1 MSRPSLSIGSDSLR
15 SCLAPRDQST
25 DSDSDICYDTALPPI
40 TSKQLMINSRSYRGS
55 DPSIVV
61 GSFRGN
67 QKAAAALGFAPDMS
81 SMTRGPN
88 AHRRTGSTLK
98 TVMRKIFTRKARGSA
113 DGCEEAL
120 PDFRLNNPQESR
132 PDKDTTNYAALS
144 NSLKSKYSSP
154 IQEEPKDPKAFEDTL
169 LKLEMRPP
177 RTRRATLPSLV
188 FSDDDESRDAL
199 DALIHSDPTESRSKS
214 PCLGDHDERR
224 RELLRSKRRSRS
236 ATALRGL
243 AKHHRMSP
251 IQWRRRSIESYVTST
266 ACGAAS
272 DTDLMSIRPPTRG
285 TAVSAP
291 QTAVEPSVDGAS
303 PSDDPADE
311 ESIPPNV
318 GTLVSAMQHD
328 DSISLEQRLTTLEV
342 KLIDLEF
349 AIARMQTERSEP
361 SPTATSSRKQSQNS
375 STEHKRKK
383 STTQPPPSGSEVT
396 SSGGSAGD
404 RPLSTAT
411 IRPSTQQLH
420 RSKTLQSPSLSS
432 LSDHNAGI
440 SVEQYSAL
448 VMLLRREQNARR
460 SLEHEVSGLRSDIQ
474 QLQQLAQNSMGL
486 KTMYPIRN
494 ADSQEFMRPDSSTMG
509 YSQTIPVRTEQ
520 KLGPPYE
527 SDSDYDRSD
536 TPTEDTFRSRWP
548 PNRRLEIGN
557 MI

>member
-15 SCLAPRDQST
+15 SCLAPRDQSS
-25 DSDSDICYDTALPPI
+25 DSGSDICYDTALPPI
-40 TSKQLMINSRSYRGS
+40 TSKQLILNSRSCRGS

-98 TVMRKIFTRKARGSA
+98 TVMRKIFTRKARGQA
-113 DGCEEAL
+113 DGCEEVS
-120 PDFRLNNPQESR
+120 PDFRLNNSQESR
-132 PDKDTTNYAALS
+132 PEKDTTNYAALS
-144 NSLKSKYSSP
+144 NSLKSKYSNP
-154 IQEEPKDPKAFEDTL
+154 ARDELKDPKAFEDTL

-177 RTRRATLPSLV
+177 RTRRATLPSLI
-188 FSDDDESRDAL
+188 FSEDDESRDAL
-199 DALIHSDPTESRSKS
+199 DALIHSDPADSRSKS
-214 PCLGDHDERR
+214 PRLGDHDERR

-243 AKHHRMSP
+243 AKNHRMSP

-266 ACGAAS
+266 ACGATS
-272 DTDLMSIRPPTRG
+272 ETDLASLRPPTRG

-291 QTAVEPSVDGAS
+291 QTAVEPSVDGVD
-303 PSDDPADE
+303 PLDDPVDE
-311 ESIPPNV
+311 ERIPPNV

-328 DSISLEQRLTTLEV
+328 ESISLEQRLTTLEV

-361 SPTATSSRKQSQNS
+361 SPTASAGRKQSQN

-383 STTQPPPSGSEVT
+383 STAQSPPSGSEAT
-396 SSGGSAGD
+396 SSVGSAGD

-411 IRPSTQQLH
+411 IRPSAQHLH

-432 LSDHNAGI
+432 LSDHHAGI

-474 QLQQLAQNSMGL
+474 QLQQLARNSMGL
-486 KTMYPIRN
+486 KTMYPIRS
-494 ADSQEFMRPDSSTMG
+494 ADSQEFMRPDSNTMG
-509 YSQTIPVRTEQ
+509 YSQTTSVQTEQ
-520 KLGPPYE
+520 KLGSPYE

-536 TPTEDTFRSRWP
+536 TPKEDTFRPRWP
-548 PNRRLEIGN
+548 PNRRVEIGN

>member
-15 SCLAPRDQST
+15 SCLASRDPLS

-40 TSKQLMINSRSYRGS
+40 TSKQLILNSRSFRGS

-61 GSFRGN
+61 GNLRGN

-81 SMTRGPN
+81 SITRGPN

-98 TVMRKIFTRKARGSA
+98 TVMRKIFTRKARGQG
-113 DGCEEAL
+113 DGCEEVS
-120 PDFRLNNPQESR
+120 PDFRLNNPPES
-132 PDKDTTNYAALS
+132 PPQKDKPNYAALS
-144 NSLKSKYSSP
+144 SSLKSKYNNP
-154 IQEEPKDPKAFEDTL
+154 IPEEVKDPKVFEDTL

-177 RTRRATLPSLV
+177 RARRATLPSLI
-188 FSDDDESRDAL
+188 FSDDDETRDAL
-199 DALIHSDPTESRSKS
+199 DALIHSDPSGSRSKS
-214 PCLGDHDERR
+214 PRLGDHDERR

-243 AKHHRMSP
+243 ARNHRMSP

-272 DTDLMSIRPPTRG
+272 DTDLISMRPPTRG

-291 QTAVEPSVDGAS
+291 QTAVEPSIDGVD
-303 PSDDPADE
+303 PLDDTVDE

-318 GTLVSAMQHD
+318 GTLVSSMQHD
-328 DSISLEQRLTTLEV
+328 ESVSLEQRLTTLEV

-349 AIARMQTERSEP
+349 AIARMQTERNEP
-361 SPTATSSRKQSQNS
+361 SPTATSGRKHSQN

-383 STTQPPPSGSEVT
+383 STAQSPPSGSDAT

-411 IRPSTQQLH
+411 IRPSTQHLH
-420 RSKTLQSPSLSS
+420 RSKTLQSPSISS
-432 LSDHNAGI
+432 LSDQHGGI
-440 SVEQYSAL
+440 SVDQYSAL

-474 QLQQLAQNSMGL
+474 QLQQLARNSMGL
-486 KTMYPIRN
+486 KTMYPIQS
-494 ADSQEFMRPDSSTMG
+494 ADSQEFIRADSNPIG
-509 YSQTIPVRTEQ
+509 YSQTTLVRAEE
-520 KLGPPYE
+520 KLGSPYE
-527 SDSDYDRSD
+527 SDLDYDRSD
-536 TPTEDTFRSRWP
+536 TPKEDTFRPRWP
-548 PNRRLEIGN
+548 RVEVGN

>member
-15 SCLAPRDQST
+15 SCLAPRDLSS
-25 DSDSDICYDTALPPI
+25 DSGSDICYDTALPPI
-40 TSKQLMINSRSYRGS
+40 TSKQLIVNSRSYRGS

-81 SMTRGPN
+81 SMNRGPN

-98 TVMRKIFTRKARGSA
+98 TVMRRIFTRKARGQA
-113 DGCEEAL
+113 DGCEEAV
-120 PDFRLNNPQESR
+120 PDFQLNHPGEAR

-144 NSLKSKYSSP
+144 NSLKSKYSNP
-154 IQEEPKDPKAFEDTL
+154 TRDDLKDPKAFEDTL
-169 LKLEMRPP
+169 LKLEMRPT
-177 RTRRATLPSLV
+177 RTRRATLPSLI

-199 DALIHSDPTESRSKS
+199 DALIHSDPADSRSKS
-214 PCLGDHDERR
+214 PRLGDHDERR

-243 AKHHRMSP
+243 AKNHRMSP

-272 DTDLMSIRPPTRG
+272 DTDLVSLRPATRG

-291 QTAVEPSVDGAS
+291 QTAVEPSVDGV
-303 PSDDPADE
+303 DPLENPVDE

-328 DSISLEQRLTTLEV
+328 ESISLEQRLTTLEV

-361 SPTATSSRKQSQNS
+361 SPTTSGRKQSQN

-383 STTQPPPSGSEVT
+383 STTQSPPSGGEAT
-396 SSGGSAGD
+396 SSVGSAGD

-411 IRPSTQQLH
+411 IRPGTQHLH

-474 QLQQLAQNSMGL
+474 QLQQLARNSMGL
-486 KTMYPIRN
+486 KTMYPIPS
-494 ADSQEFMRPDSSTMG
+494 ADSQEFMRPDSNTMG
-509 YSQTIPVRTEQ
+509 DPQTASVRTEV
-520 KLGPPYE
+520 KLGSPYE

-536 TPTEDTFRSRWP
+536 TPKEDVFRPRWP
-548 PNRRLEIGN
+548 PNRGVEIGN

>member
-15 SCLAPRDQST
+15 SCLAPRDQS
-25 DSDSDICYDTALPPI
+25 SDSESDLCYDTALPPI
-40 TSKQLMINSRSYRGS
+40 TSKQLMLNSRSYRGS

-98 TVMRKIFTRKARGSA
+98 TVMRKIFTRKTRGSA
-113 DGCEEAL
+113 DGCEEGS

-144 NSLKSKYSSP
+144 SSLKSKYSNP
-154 IQEEPKDPKAFEDTL
+154 VRDELKDPKAFEDTL

-199 DALIHSDPTESRSKS
+199 DALIQSDPTGSRCKS

-243 AKHHRMSP
+243 AKNHRMSP

-291 QTAVEPSVDGAS
+291 QTAVEPSVDGV
-303 PSDDPADE
+303 DPLHNPVDE

-328 DSISLEQRLTTLEV
+328 ESISLEQRLTTLEV

-361 SPTATSSRKQSQNS
+361 SPTATSGRKQSQNS
-375 STEHKRKK
+375 STEHKRKQ
-383 STTQPPPSGSEVT
+383 STTQPPPSGSET
-396 SSGGSAGD
+396 TPSAGSAGD

-411 IRPSTQQLH
+411 IRPSTHLH

-448 VMLLRREQNARR
+448 VTLLRREQNARR

-494 ADSQEFMRPDSSTMG
+494 ADSQEFIRPDSNTMG
-509 YSQTIPVRTEQ
+509 YSQTIPVRTEP
-520 KLGPPYE
+520 KLGSPYE

-536 TPTEDTFRSRWP
+536 TPTEDTLRHRWP
-548 PNRRLEIGN
+548 PNRRVEIGN